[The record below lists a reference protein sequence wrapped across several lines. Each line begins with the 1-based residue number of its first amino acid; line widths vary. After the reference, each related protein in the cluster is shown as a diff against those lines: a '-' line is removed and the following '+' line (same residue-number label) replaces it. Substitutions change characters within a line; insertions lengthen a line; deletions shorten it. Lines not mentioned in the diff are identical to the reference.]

1 MSKLHDVV
9 EETLMSYG
17 DKSIINV
24 MMFGC
29 DKKTEQ
35 IITNYPSAHFRTLDD
50 ITFYNP
56 DVIVCAAN
64 MTKEDIDD
72 ISNLVRT
79 QLADTVIIEESEGG
93 ALSTIHQ
100 NKYEHFTYLDDNAP
114 NIIVYSQTADITS
127 FVGSSLCVFKSYTG
141 DYVSGVSIQSAPL
154 SNVPF
159 TIIGGTAPL
168 IEPDDLDD
176 YLDYSSVFGIDNKG
190 DEN

>member
-35 IITNYPSAHFRTLDD
+35 IITNYPSAHFRTLDN

-100 NKYEHFTYLDDNAP
+100 NKYEHFTYLDDNTP
-114 NIIVYSQTADITS
+114 NIIVYSKTADVTS
-127 FVGSSLCVFKSYTG
+127 AVGSCLGIFSNYTG
-141 DYVSGVSIQSAPL
+141 LHASGVSTQSAPL
-154 SNVPF
+154 TNVPF
-159 TIIGGTAPL
+159 TIVGGAAPL
-168 IEPDDLDD
+168 IESDDFDDDLFD
-176 YLDYSSVFGIDNKG
+176 FDNKG
-190 DEN
+190 GDN